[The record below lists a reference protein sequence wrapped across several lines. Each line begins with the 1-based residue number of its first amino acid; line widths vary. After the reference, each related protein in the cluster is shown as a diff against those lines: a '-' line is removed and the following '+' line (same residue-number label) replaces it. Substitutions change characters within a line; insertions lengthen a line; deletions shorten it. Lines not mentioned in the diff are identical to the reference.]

1 MSTQPVSSVISFS
14 ELEVIRE
21 GRDVIRQ
28 EAQALFDLSSRLDVS
43 FSAAVQLVQDCRG
56 FVVVTGM
63 GKAGLIG
70 QKITATLS
78 STGTRA
84 LFLHPAEAVHG
95 DIGCV
100 GRDDVV
106 LALSNSGETEELL
119 RLLPI
124 LQRLSVPIIAMTSR
138 ETSTLGA
145 AADVTLTLGHLP
157 EAGLHGL
164 PPTTS
169 TTAMLGLGDALAL
182 VVSHARGFT
191 RQQFAQI
198 HPAGSLGQRL
208 RSVGEIMRQ
217 GNQLRISLES
227 TTIREVL
234 VRIRK
239 PGRRTGAVMI
249 VDADG
254 RLTGLFTD
262 SDLVRL
268 LEDRRE
274 SQVDRPISE
283 EMTVGPKTITADAPL
298 SDGIE
303 LLSRHRIS
311 ELPVI
316 DDEGRPI
323 GLLDITDVVGLMPE
337 ESWD

>member
-1 MSTQPVSSVISFS
+1 MSAQPVSSVIPFTD
-14 ELEVIRE
+14 LEVIRE
-21 GRDVIRQ
+21 GRDVIRH
-28 EAQALFDLSSRLDVS
+28 EAQALFDLSGRLDVS
-43 FSAAVQLVQDCRG
+43 FAAAVQLIQDCRG
-56 FVVVTGM
+56 FVLVTGM

-70 QKITATLS
+70 RKITATLS

-95 DIGCV
+95 DIGCA
-100 GRDDVV
+100 GPADVV

-124 LQRLSVPIIAMTSR
+124 LQRLEIPIIAITSR
-138 ETSTLGA
+138 ETSTLGT
-145 AADVTLTLGHLP
+145 AADITMTLGHLP

-182 VVSHARGFT
+182 VVSRAKGFT

-208 RSVGEIMRQ
+208 RKVGELMRR
-217 GNQLRISLES
+217 GSQLRIARE
-227 TTIREVL
+227 TATIREVF
-234 VRIRK
+234 VQIRK

-249 VDADG
+249 VDESG
-254 RLTGLFTD
+254 KLSGLFTD

-283 EMTVGPKTITADAPL
+283 EMTVGPKTITADAAL
-298 SDGIE
+298 TDAID
-303 LLSRHRIS
+303 LLSHYRIS

-316 DDEGRPI
+316 DEEGQPV
-323 GLLDITDVVGLMPE
+323 GLLDITDVVALMPE
-337 ESWD
+337 GNRE

>member
-124 LQRLSVPIIAMTSR
+124 LQRLRVPIIAMTSR